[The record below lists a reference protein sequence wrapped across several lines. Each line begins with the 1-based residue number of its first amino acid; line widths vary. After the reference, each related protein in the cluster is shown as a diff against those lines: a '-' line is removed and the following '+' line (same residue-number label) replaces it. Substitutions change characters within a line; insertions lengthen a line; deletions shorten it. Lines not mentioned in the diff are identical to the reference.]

1 MSISEKK
8 KKPAD
13 DLAFRTFVGIAI
25 LLAAFSI
32 IMGAIG
38 YRVFSDAISEQYA
51 DGAFN
56 TADSAYVLIDPDRID
71 ALADS
76 GGETEEYRKVW
87 LAIDS
92 LCNSQGVTF
101 I

>member
-32 IMGAIG
+32 ILGAIG
-38 YRVFSDAISEQYA
+38 YRVFSDAIS
-51 DGAFN
+51 
-56 TADSAYVLIDPDRID
+56 
-71 ALADS
+71 
-76 GGETEEYRKVW
+76 
-87 LAIDS
+87 
-92 LCNSQGVTF
+92 
-101 I
+101 